1 MRQHSLRSALAVR
14 FALLVLAAIS
24 LISMISNIMISH
36 AFEKYVKEQQE
47 LEASDIAKNISKQ
60 YSVVNEGW
68 NIDYIHGLGMYALEI
83 SKSIKRFFTR
93 FHVSSALKASNAYK
107 KKGVPVM
114 EIFQYLFLLIFSN
127 RSMYMSLLTGRN
139 TPDFAKD
146 TVYRF
151 MKMLQINWIRFTTIL
166 SARIIRDA
174 ILPLDSEDRAN
185 VLVIDDS
192 MFERNRSKKVELLA
206 KVYDHAKHK
215 YRFGFRML
223 TLGWS
228 DGSTFLPVNSILLST
243 ENKKNRI
250 NEATEVDKRTVGY
263 KRRKLSMVKGT
274 QAMLTLLD
282 AAKKAA
288 IPAKYVLFDSWFS
301 SPSTLHAVKNMGYDV
316 IGMVK
321 KTPKMFFRY
330 NGEDKSLTSI
340 YNKNKKRRVRSRYLL
355 SVMVDV
361 VKDGEIIPAKV
372 VYIRNRNKR
381 KEYLCLISTDVNLD
395 ENEIIQIYGKRW
407 DIEVFFKVCK
417 SYLNLSKECNSL
429 SYDAMTAHTA
439 VVFTRYMMLSLESRE
454 SNDNRSLGELF
465 LYFSDE
471 MSDIT
476 WIQAFQMLLQMFRTM
491 LSDNTEL
498 SDEKINE
505 LVDTFMNTLPTML
518 KTQLQAA

>member
-1 MRQHSLRSALAVR
+1 MNKSITQAT
-14 FALLVLAAIS
+14 
-24 LISMISNIMISH
+24 
-36 AFEKYVKEQQE
+36 Q
-47 LEASDIAKNISKQ
+47 DDKQ
-60 YSVVNEGW
+60 
-68 NIDYIHGLGMYALEI
+68 I

-107 KKGVPVM
+107 KKGIPVT

-127 RSMYMSLLTGRN
+127 RSMYMSLITGRN
-139 TPDFAKD
+139 TPGFAKD
-146 TVYRF
+146 SVYRF
-151 MKMLQINWIRFTTIL
+151 MKMIQINWIRFTTIL
-166 SARIIRDA
+166 SSRIIKDA
-174 ILPLDSEDRAN
+174 IIPLDSKDRAN
-185 VLVIDDS
+185 VLIIDDS
-192 MFERNRSKKVELLA
+192 MFERNRSKKVELPA

-215 YRFGFRML
+215 YRFGF
-223 TLGWS
+223 
-228 DGSTFLPVNSILLST
+228 
-243 ENKKNRI
+243 
-250 NEATEVDKRTVGY
+250 
-263 KRRKLSMVKGT
+263 
-274 QAMLTLLD
+274 QMLTLLET
-282 AAKKAA
+282 AKKVA

-301 SPSTLHAVKNMGYDV
+301 SPSTLHAVKGIGYDV

-330 NGEDKSLTSI
+330 NGEDMSLVSI
-340 YNKNKKRRVRSRYLL
+340 YNRNKKRRGRSRYLL

-372 VYIRNRNKR
+372 VYVRNRNKR
-381 KEYLCLISTDVNLD
+381 KEYLCLISTDTNLD
-395 ENEIIQIYGKRW
+395 ENEIIRIYGKRW

-417 SYLNLSKECNSL
+417 SYLNLSRECNSL

-491 LSDNTEL
+491 LTENTEL
-498 SDEKINE
+498 SDEKISE
-505 LVDTFMNTLPTML
+505 LVDAFMHALPALL